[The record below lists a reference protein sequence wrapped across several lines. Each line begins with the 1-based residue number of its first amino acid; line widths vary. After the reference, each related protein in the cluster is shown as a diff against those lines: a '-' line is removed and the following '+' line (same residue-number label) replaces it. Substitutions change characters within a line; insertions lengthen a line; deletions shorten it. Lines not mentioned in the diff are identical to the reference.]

1 MVFPEKLRAA
11 FEGVEIELPLAE
23 APPSLL
29 RLAEIWNEK
38 RGPTPLPPRALFSF
52 DDIVPWLGY
61 LHLLELVE
69 DDFHFRIFG
78 SAVAAWLGHDYTGR
92 RLSDVLSTV
101 PDVGTKAEAG
111 YRKAIATLAPVYL
124 HTEMARHRGAEF
136 GWSRLLLPLGDGDRV
151 THLMI
156 AIHYHP

>member
-11 FEGVEIELPLAE
+11 FEGAEIELPLAE

-29 RLAEIWNEK
+29 RLAEIWHEK
-38 RGPTPLPPRALFSF
+38 RGAEPLPPRDLFRF
-52 DDIVPWLGY
+52 EDVVPWLGY

-101 PDVGTKAEAG
+101 PDVGTKAAAG
-111 YRKAIATLAPVYL
+111 YRKAIAAAAPVYL
-124 HTEMARHRGAEF
+124 HTEMARHRGADF
-136 GWSRLLLPLGDGDRV
+136 GWSRLLLPLGEGDRV

-156 AIHYHP
+156 AIHYRP